1 MQKYPGTKKTFY
13 CTHLKRSSDIV
24 NIRGTIVPLEVI
36 FWICNPSNSDDLMD
50 DLMNV
55 RARPT
60 LVDGVVVTRR

>member
-1 MQKYPGTKKTFY
+1 M
-13 CTHLKRSSDIV
+13 
-24 NIRGTIVPLEVI
+24 PLEVI